1 MIFLIVLSR
10 IKKNTLACRFWMIAA
25 VDETNFFSP
34 WMQVTK
40 LLGRKYDACLQLLK
54 RSWVQY
60 DTIIG
65 KDTVQII

>member
-25 VDETNFFSP
+25 VDET